1 MTADRP
7 AMAQLMQTLQERSL
21 FFLDS
26 RTSAA
31 TVAAAEAQKI
41 SLASLSRDVFLDNVN
56 QHDAILAQ
64 LQEGVRLARKQG
76 TAVLIGHPRPATLD
90 VLEQELPKFIASGV
104 EIIDVEQM
112 IALRS
117 NKAMTAHGKNGI
129 YR

>member
-1 MTADRP
+1 
-7 AMAQLMQTLQERSL
+7 
-21 FFLDS
+21 
-26 RTSAA
+26 
-31 TVAAAEAQKI
+31 
-41 SLASLSRDVFLDNVN
+41 
-56 QHDAILAQ
+56 
-64 LQEGVRLARKQG
+64 LARKQG